1 MGGGALRWRC
11 VAIQHGSKAW
21 LRHLPRGQQVCMAN
35 TNQPHT
41 RKQALVHKQVN
52 SQDSLVQDHGW
63 PLQAQAPGD
72 DIHALRQAHG
82 PQHFGAEHAA
92 VAHLDP
98 LAQLLR
104 VAAGEG
110 VGQDRRSALACR

>member
-1 MGGGALRWRC
+1 VGGGALRWRC